1 MSLALFGLIAFMML
15 LTCSSLVCWRVK
27 LGLVVFV
34 VVVVVLVVSCFDC
47 GIVLVVL
54 CPIVM

>member
-1 MSLALFGLIAFMML
+1 MML